1 MSAKSV
7 GQFLTKLVMS
17 AKSVGQFLTEL
28 VMSRLK
34 ILEKFADPP
43 ARTCELLTLQSSAC
57 QLLRPWQ

>member
-34 ILEKFADPP
+34 ILEKFA
-43 ARTCELLTLQSSAC
+43 
-57 QLLRPWQ
+57 